1 MIQKYQLTVSGAMN
15 VCISSKQNVVAGR
28 VYRFY
33 GTCAHFNE
41 STHLYPLQVAFSSAV
56 AVGGEGVLPLLL
68 HRPTASIELLSNPNP
83 IQAGTPG

>member
-28 VYRFY
+28 V
-33 GTCAHFNE
+33 
-41 STHLYPLQVAFSSAV
+41 AFSSAV
-56 AVGGEGVLPLLL
+56 AVGGKGVLPLLL